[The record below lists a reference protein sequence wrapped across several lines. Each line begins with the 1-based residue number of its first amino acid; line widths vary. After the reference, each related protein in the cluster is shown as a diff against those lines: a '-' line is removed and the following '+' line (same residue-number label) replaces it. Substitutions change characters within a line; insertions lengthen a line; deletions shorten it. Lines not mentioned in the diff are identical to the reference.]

1 MPTGI
6 GEMRVASSAGVEPAE
21 QAREPVRVRPEAL
34 LRQLGVSSDPLK

>member
-6 GEMRVASSAGVEPAE
+6 GEICVARSAGVELAE

-34 LRQLGVSSDPLK
+34 LRQLGVSSDQLK